1 MIIIDDT
8 IVSDQLRDT
17 CFVCDLSKCKG
28 ACCVEGDAGAP
39 LEEEEISILED
50 VVDHIKPFMRRE
62 GIEEVERNGVFD
74 FDAGGHYVTP
84 LVNGRECAFVA
95 FNDEGVAMCAIENAW
110 KAGKTDFR
118 KPVSCHLY
126 PVRLSRYKDFEAIN
140 YHEWHICKPALEYGK
155 KLNLPVYQ
163 FLKEALIRK
172 YGERYYEQLAKQIEG
187 SKKKK

>member
-74 FDAGGHYVTP
+74 FDAGGHYVTT

>member
-1 MIIIDDT
+1 MIIIDET

-84 LVNGRECAFVA
+84 LVNGRECAFVT

>member
-110 KAGKTDFR
+110 KSGKTDFR

-172 YGERYYEQLAKQIEG
+172 YGERYYQQLAKQIEG
-187 SKKKK
+187 SMKKK

>member
-172 YGERYYEQLAKQIEG
+172 YGERYYQQLAKQIEG
-187 SKKKK
+187 SMKKK

>member
-126 PVRLSRYKDFEAIN
+126 PIRLSRYKEFEAIN

-172 YGERYYEQLAKQIEG
+172 YGEAYYNQLEKQVEET
-187 SKKKK
+187 K

>member
-8 IVSDQLRDT
+8 VVSDQLKDT
-17 CFVCDLSKCKG
+17 YFVCDLSKCKG

-50 VVDHIKPFMRRE
+50 AIDHIKPFMRKE
-62 GIEEVERNGVFD
+62 GIDEVERNGVFD
-74 FDAGGHYVTP
+74 FDADGHYVTP
-84 LVNGRECAFVA
+84 LVNGKECAFVV
-95 FNDEGVAMCAIENAW
+95 FNDEGIAMCAIENAW
-110 KAGKTDFR
+110 KAGKTDFK

-126 PVRLSRYKDFEAIN
+126 PVRLSRYKDFEAVN
-140 YHEWHICKPALEYGK
+140 YHEWHICKPALDFGK

-172 YGERYYEQLAKQIEG
+172 YGERYYEQLTKQIED

>member
-187 SKKKK
+187 SMKKK